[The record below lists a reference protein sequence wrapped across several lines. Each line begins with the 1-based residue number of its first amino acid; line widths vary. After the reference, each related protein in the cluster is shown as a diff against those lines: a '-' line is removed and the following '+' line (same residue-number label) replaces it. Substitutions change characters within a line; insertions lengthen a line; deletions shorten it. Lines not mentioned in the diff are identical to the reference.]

1 MIHVWQAIVLGIIQ
15 GITEFLP
22 VSSTAHL
29 ILVPWFFHW
38 PDPGLTFDVAL
49 HAGTLL
55 AIIGFF
61 FMTWI
66 RIIRAGF
73 GAAID
78 IHTGAPISGA
88 ALNTQRRLLW
98 FLVLATI
105 PGGIIGLLFDKQIE
119 STWRNPL
126 IIAGSLIVVG
136 ILMGWADTMPERR
149 RGLPLPGAAPPPPPD
164 GRHPLAA
171 PGKDGTAAALAQT
184 PQAPG
189 KDFDQT
195 SMWEAWWIG
204 CAQAVAVIPGI
215 SRSGS
220 TITAGLF
227 AGMSREAAARFS
239 FLLATPIIAGAVADK
254 FRQIHKAGMSAGMH
268 GPFVAGVIA
277 SAVVGIASIWLF
289 IRFLKINTLR
299 FFVWYRVILGL
310 VVIGL
315 FFAGFRS
322 F

>member
-1 MIHVWQAIVLGIIQ
+1 MIHVWQAIILGIIQ

-61 FMTWI
+61 FMTWV
-66 RIIRAGF
+66 RIIRVGF

-78 IHTGAPISGA
+78 IHTGAPSSGA
-88 ALNTQRRLLW
+88 AFATQRRLLW
-98 FLVLATI
+98 FLVVATI

-126 IIAGSLIVVG
+126 IIATSLIVVG
-136 ILMGWADTMPERR
+136 ILMGWADRLPERNAAR
-149 RGLPLPGAAPPPPPD
+149 RRASSAGAVRTQAA
-164 GRHPLAA
+164 GGGTAAVLAA
-171 PGKDGTAAALAQT
+171 PAAQ
-184 PQAPG
+184 PAPG

-195 SMWEAWWIG
+195 SLWEAWWIG

-239 FLLATPIIAGAVADK
+239 FLLATPIIAGAVLDK
-254 FRQIHKAGMSAGMH
+254 AHQIHKAGMAAGAQA
-268 GPFVAGVIA
+268 PFVAGVIA

-315 FFAGFRS
+315 FFAGFKAY
-322 F
+322 

>member
-1 MIHVWQAIVLGIIQ
+1 MLHVWQAIILGVIQ

-78 IHTGAPISGA
+78 IHTGAPISGR
-88 ALNTQRRLLW
+88 ALALQRRLLW
-98 FLVLATI
+98 FMVLATI
-105 PGGIIGLLFDKQIE
+105 PGGIIGLLFNKEIE

-126 IIAGSLIVVG
+126 IIAASLIGVG
-136 ILMGWADTMPERR
+136 ILMGWADHMPELHAAQRYQAD
-149 RGLPLPGAAPPPPPD
+149 GAAAVEA
-164 GRHPLAA
+164 RSSAA
-171 PGKDGTAAALAQT
+171 QGSSVAAV
-184 PQAPG
+184 APAKTSAAG
-189 KDFDQT
+189 KDFDNT
-195 SMWEAWWIG
+195 SLWEAWSIG

-215 SRSGS
+215 SRSGA

-227 AGMSREAAARFS
+227 AGLTREAAARFS
-239 FLLATPIIAGAVADK
+239 FLLATPIIAGAVLYK
-254 FRQIHKAGMSAGMH
+254 FHNVHKLGGIPAGMH
-268 GPFVAGVIA
+268 APFIAGILA
-277 SAVVGIASIWLF
+277 SAIVGIASIWLF
-289 IRFLKINTLR
+289 IRFLKLNTLR
-299 FFVWYRVILGL
+299 FFVWYRIILGL
-310 VVIGL
+310 IVIAL
-315 FFAGFRS
+315 FFHGFKA

>member
-1 MIHVWQAIVLGIIQ
+1 MIHVWQAIILGIIQ

-73 GAAID
+73 GACID
-78 IHTGAPISGA
+78 VHTGVPISGDALA
-88 ALNTQRRLLW
+88 AQRKLLW
-98 FLVLATI
+98 YLILATI

-126 IIAGSLIVVG
+126 IIAASLIVVG
-136 ILMGWADTMPERR
+136 VLMGWADRMPEKRPAEANRTEEAGPASRFALRR
-149 RGLPLPGAAPPPPPD
+149 ASSAVATPP
-164 GRHPLAA
+164 HSTTA
-171 PGKDGTAAALAQT
+171 GKN
-184 PQAPG
+184 
-189 KDFDQT
+189 FDHT
-195 SMWEAWWIG
+195 SIWDAWWIG

-215 SRSGS
+215 SRSGA

-239 FLLATPIIAGAVADK
+239 FLLATPIIAGAVLDK
-254 FRQIHKAGMSAGMH
+254 AHQVHKTGIPAAMH
-268 GPFVAGVIA
+268 APFVAGVIA
-277 SAVVGIASIWLF
+277 SAIVGILSIWLF
-289 IRFLKINTLR
+289 IRFLKFNTLR
-299 FFVWYRVILGL
+299 FFVWYRILLGL

-315 FFAGFRS
+315 FFAGFKAY
-322 F
+322 

>member
-1 MIHVWQAIVLGIIQ
+1 MIHIWQAIILGVIQ

-78 IHTGAPISGA
+78 IHTGAPISGP
-88 ALNTQRRLLW
+88 ALAVQQRLLW

-105 PGGIIGLLFDKQIE
+105 PGGIIGLAFDKEIE

-126 IIAGSLIVVG
+126 IIAASLIVVG
-136 ILMGWADTMPERR
+136 ILMGWADRMPERNEAR
-149 RGLPLPGAAPPPPPD
+149 RMRQAGGEQAAQSVLAQAAGSGAATA
-164 GRHPLAA
+164 LAA
-171 PGKDGTAAALAQT
+171 TAER
-184 PQAPG
+184 QAPG
-189 KDFDQT
+189 KDFDKT

-227 AGMSREAAARFS
+227 AGLSREAAARFS
-239 FLLATPIIAGAVADK
+239 FLMATPIIAGAVLY
-254 FRQIHKAGMSAGMH
+254 KAHQVQKTGIPAGMH

-277 SAVVGIASIWLF
+277 SGIVGIVSIWLF
-289 IRFLKINTLR
+289 IRFLKLNTLR

-310 VVIGL
+310 IVIGL
-315 FFAGFRS
+315 FFAGFRA